1 MINLDLGADKTLEN
15 LTIKDLLKLASKGSV
30 VFKTVEGRE
39 FVFAE
44 IDDDDADFEEEVALL
59 SQNEEFM
66 QFLEERSKAK
76 KKYSLA
82 EIKERLGLTG

>member
-1 MINLDLGADKTLEN
+1 
-15 LTIKDLLKLASKGSV
+15 LKLVSKGSV
-30 VFKTVEGRE
+30 VFKTKEGRE

-44 IDDDDADFEEEVALL
+44 IDDEDEEFEQEVALL

-82 EIKERLGLTG
+82 EIKERLGLAQ